1 MEVNIQNKIVWLAL
15 TLLPL
20 SVNASDNTENQKIT
34 TKEALEFATYID
46 SKPTN
51 IILFE
56 TTTREINFNKKTAL
70 ITDVAKLNSNGV
82 FKPENYAETKPFT
95 MDFSKIIL
103 DLDLNK
109 DTYPQKRIQDK
120 CNLKTE
126 EYGLF
131 VEGKFEESGIFIVS
145 GLKPKLLDSNNI
157 FYCYGGVDDY
167 SSKKKEEKKE
177 IKRIKYVKKEQKANL
192 F

>member
-1 MEVNIQNKIVWLAL
+1 MEVKINNKIAWLAL
-15 TLLPL
+15 SLLPL
-20 SVNASDNTENQKIT
+20 SISANENVENQKIT
-34 TKEALEFATYID
+34 TKEALEFAKYID
-46 SKPTN
+46 SKTKN

-56 TTTREINFNKKTAL
+56 TTTREINFDKKTAL
-70 ITDVAKLNSNGV
+70 ITDVAKLKVNGV
-82 FKPENYAETKPFT
+82 FKPENYGETKPFT
-95 MDFSKIIL
+95 MDFSKITL

-109 DTYPQKRIQDK
+109 ETYPEKRIQDN

-145 GLKPKLLDSNNI
+145 GLKPKLLNSNNI
-157 FYCYGGVDDY
+157 FYCGGNLNDY
-167 SSKKKEEKKE
+167 SLIEKEKKE
-177 IKRIKYVKKEQKANL
+177 IKKTHYVKKDNKINL